1 MFSIILILIKRY
13 EENIIIVIRKNV
25 PVKSYGVKY
34 VFVNVCKPGPKVK
47 PIGKRFTPLANR
59 ITEQAMRARANKNTF
74 KAIFSKTIREGERQ
88 F

>member
-34 VFVNVCKPGPKVK
+34 VFVKVCKPGPKVR
-47 PIGKRFTPLANR
+47 PIEKRFRPLPNR
-59 ITEQAMRARANKNTF
+59 IREQAKRARANQCSFEANF
-74 KAIFSKTIREGERQ
+74 VKTNRERE
-88 F
+88 